1 VTASAL
7 PERYLFATDADAA
20 AGTATSR
27 NRLGAIQS
35 FASCFCGTGPWSD
48 TARPTS
54 RPSRRRAGT
63 HDAQRSESAGV
74 TLAMIQPG
82 LFGSGGETASQPPP
96 RRRGRGAVTVQ
107 RHVVTLAA
115 PNPAGRRTVTFEY
128 RPLLTW
134 TEQRLAAVRELLVLY
149 FGCIGGF
156 WRAGNATVGA
166 WHDAL
171 VNGTFTADELRWGI
185 EVKAASLIG
194 SSPEDTRDRRRYAA
208 HPRRFIATGA
218 AGYWLSQSAEY
229 HARQQAQ
236 RAAEGQRLRLL
247 LAEVRRARR
256 SGPEGLLAGGAGASA
271 PAAAERAAEV
281 RRTAFWMDLRPVQR
295 VVALA
300 AVRPMYTARCE
311 QWGEN
316 PDDPKLT
323 PVLLGMAT
331 EWAGRKWP
339 PAAASTSD
347 LFGFEPN
354 TSRL

>member
-1 VTASAL
+1 
-7 PERYLFATDADAA
+7 
-20 AGTATSR
+20 
-27 NRLGAIQS
+27 
-35 FASCFCGTGPWSD
+35 
-48 TARPTS
+48 
-54 RPSRRRAGT
+54 
-63 HDAQRSESAGV
+63 
-74 TLAMIQPG
+74 
-82 LFGSGGETASQPPP
+82 
-96 RRRGRGAVTVQ
+96 
-107 RHVVTLAA
+107 
-115 PNPAGRRTVTFEY
+115 
-128 RPLLTW
+128 
-134 TEQRLAAVRELLVLY
+134 VLY

-194 SSPEDTRDRRRYAA
+194 SSPEDRRDRRRYAA
-208 HPRRFIATGA
+208 HPRRFVRV

-229 HARQQAQ
+229 RAGQQAQ
-236 RAAEGQRLRLL
+236 RAADGRRLRLAL
-247 LAEVRRARR
+247 SGVGRVRR
-256 SGPEGLLAGGAGASA
+256 SGPGRLLAG
-271 PAAAERAAEV
+271 AACGPDQGVAERAAEA

-295 VVALA
+295 MVALA

-311 QWGEN
+311 QWNES

-347 LFGFEPN
+347 LFGFGPN